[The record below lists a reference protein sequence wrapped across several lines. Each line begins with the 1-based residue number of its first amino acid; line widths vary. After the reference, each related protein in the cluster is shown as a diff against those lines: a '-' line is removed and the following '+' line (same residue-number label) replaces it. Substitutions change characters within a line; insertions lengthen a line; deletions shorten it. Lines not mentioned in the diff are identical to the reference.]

1 MSIQANQKV
10 NAGWDYTVSQVQV
23 PHPVNGSKT
32 GYFMNVR
39 DDDQSILGITSS
51 RYGLAQN
58 QDVFGQSDDALDA
71 RGISYKRNVYVTE
84 GGAKVRAIYDLEGD
98 QFTAEVPEVGDVM
111 GFRLIAQNSFDRSLR
126 VSYALGLLRLVCL
139 NGMQTMEREIDMVK
153 KHSQTI
159 NVADLLS
166 SEAIDS
172 ALAKLQNSVDVY
184 GSLAQVAI
192 TQEQGLNVLQNL
204 VKSNILSEKTR
215 EPIAQIWNDPSHEE
229 DKSRNLYNLNNAITQ
244 HMTHEV
250 ADERFEYANRTTT
263 NVLKRFKLAT
273 QNPARL
279 KKLVAV
285 PATDAVVINN

>member
-10 NAGWDYTVSQVQV
+10 NTGWDYTVSQVQV

-98 QFTAEVPEVGDVM
+98 QFTAEVPEVGDIM

-204 VKSNILSEKTR
+204 VKANILSEKTR
-215 EPIAQIWNDPSHEE
+215 EPIAQLWNDPTHKD
-229 DKSRNLYNLNNAITQ
+229 DKGRNLYNLNNAITQ

-285 PATDAVVINN
+285 PATDVVLSNN

>member
-1 MSIQANQKV
+1 MSIQANQKID
-10 NAGWDYTVSQVQV
+10 AGWDYTVSQVAV

-39 DDDQSILGITSS
+39 DDDQSVLGITSS

-58 QDVFGQSDDALDA
+58 EDVFGKSDEALDA
-71 RGISYKRNVYVTE
+71 RGIAYKRKVYVTE
-84 GGAKVRAIYDLEGD
+84 GGAKVRAIYDLEGE
-98 QFTAEVPEVGDVM
+98 QFSAEVPEVGDIM

-139 NGMQTMEREIDMVK
+139 NGMQTMEREVDMVK
-153 KHSQTI
+153 KHSQKI
-159 NVADLLS
+159 NVGDLLS
-166 SEAIDS
+166 SDAIDK

-192 TQEQGLNVLQNL
+192 TQEQGLNVLHNL
-204 VKSNILSEKTR
+204 VKSSILSEKTR
-215 EPIAQIWNDPSHEE
+215 EPIACLWNAPTHQE

-244 HMTHEV
+244 HMTHDV

-263 NVLKRFKLAT
+263 NVLKRFKLAAD
-273 QNPARL
+273 NPARL
-279 KKLVAV
+279 KKLVTLPKAEL
-285 PATDAVVINN
+285 VVASN